1 MTEDKETMDDTRF
14 YTPRAQVSTSR
25 SNSTTS
31 DNEYYT
37 PRFLPPQQRQSNGRS
52 SYADNDI
59 DEESQGMV
67 KVANAFS
74 LARHG
79 HAEAL
84 DELLLDGFD
93 VNSRD
98 NQGNTILCVAAQ
110 NGNKKILKIALRHGA
125 DINSINF
132 KGNTALHF
140 SHRYGTSK
148 TIGEY
153 LLRKGANPDI
163 VNRDGLKARDYGGE
177 V

>member
-1 MTEDKETMDDTRF
+1 MDDRF

-37 PRFLPPQQRQSNGRS
+37 PRFLPPQQRQNERLSS
-52 SYADNDI
+52 SYAENDV
-59 DEESQGMV
+59 DVESQEGANEGMR

-98 NQGNTILCVAAQ
+98 NQGNTILCIAAQ
-110 NGNKKILKIALRHGA
+110 NGNKRILKIALRHGA

-132 KGNTALHF
+132 KGNSALHF
-140 SHRYGTSK
+140 SYRYGTAKS
-148 TIGEY
+148 IGEY
-153 LLRKGANPDI
+153 LLKKGANPDI

>member
-1 MTEDKETMDDTRF
+1 MDDRF

-37 PRFLPPQQRQSNGRS
+37 PRFLPPQQRQNGRL
-52 SYADNDI
+52 SYTDNDI
-59 DEESQGMV
+59 DEEECQGML

-93 VNSRD
+93 VDSRD
-98 NQGNTILCVAAQ
+98 AQGNTILCVAAQ

-125 DINSINF
+125 NINSTNF
-132 KGNTALHF
+132 KGNSALHF
-140 SHRYGTSK
+140 SYRYGTSK
-148 TIGEY
+148 TIGESRME
-153 LLRKGANPDI
+153 RK
-163 VNRDGLKARDYGGE
+163 E
-177 V
+177 